1 VFFEN
6 LGNDA
11 GHIEVLEDAL
21 VEAVREVRQ
30 LRAQGHRIAAQAL
43 AGVALGHAMKLAVNA
58 AAVRC
63 QLQKRGLVQQCL
75 EVERRVFADQFNVER
90 EGLADGFASREGKDL
105 SSYFSPLRMRRKW
118 VWLAGANI
126 LFPSVMQRKTTS
138 ASRTGRC
145 PAGVSQA

>member
-1 VFFEN
+1 MFFEN

-43 AGVALGHAMKLAVNA
+43 AGVALGHAMKLAMNA

-90 EGLADGFASREGKDL
+90 EGLADGFASREGKDFKLVFQPLEDEAEVGLVGGCEHPFFLL
-105 SSYFSPLRMRRKW
+105 SCRE
-118 VWLAGANI
+118 LA
-126 LFPSVMQRKTTS
+126 
-138 ASRTGRC
+138 
-145 PAGVSQA
+145 